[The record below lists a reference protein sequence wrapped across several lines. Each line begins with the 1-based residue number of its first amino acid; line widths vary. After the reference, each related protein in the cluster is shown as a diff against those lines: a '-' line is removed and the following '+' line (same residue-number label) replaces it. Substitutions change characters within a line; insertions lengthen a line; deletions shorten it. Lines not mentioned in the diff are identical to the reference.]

1 MTERSTGGSV
11 GRSPAPPPGR
21 WDACHPCLPHRPAPP
36 TLVVSCR
43 GLISS
48 VGLMPITFIL
58 PPIMW
63 IRARQPQDAELALC
77 WTIAVSCAV
86 VAALSFVGSARNI
99 VVLAGGFGVF

>member
-1 MTERSTGGSV
+1 
-11 GRSPAPPPGR
+11 
-21 WDACHPCLPHRPAPP
+21 
-36 TLVVSCR
+36 
-43 GLISS
+43 
-48 VGLMPITFIL
+48 MPITFIL

-63 IRARQPQDAELALC
+63 IRARQPQGAELALC